1 MTNQSNDTFNT
12 TLDKW
17 HGLDEHTKPI
27 FAKMLDEVKE
37 IIQSINFTFVLQD
50 DSRFTELVK
59 QYHPKIEDPFYE
71 ESDVW
76 MLLHAY
82 LMIEGIYVSERIDG
96 HFEYSWN
103 KAAYNQDGRMIR
115 SNHEN
120 YFRNDDIYFNTDEQ
134 FYEYQ
139 KSVLVIQSM
148 EQLEDLD

>member
-1 MTNQSNDTFNT
+1 MTNQFNKSSNT

-17 HGLDEHTKPI
+17 HGLNEQNKPI

-37 IIQSINFTFVLQD
+37 IVQGVDFSFVLQD

-71 ESDVW
+71 EADVW

-96 HFEYSWN
+96 HFEYSLN
-103 KAAYNQDGRMIR
+103 KAAYNQDGRKIR

-139 KSVLVIQSM
+139 KSILVIQSM
-148 EQLEDLD
+148 EQLEDLY